1 MPQVR
6 KRRPKLGTLCVRP
19 WQHKRRKPSASQ
31 QPRKA
36 GSETGEAVRV
46 PSATEP
52 NGTPKGSTTGAEDDP
67 AALDLQNAKAPVQ
80 PTSHKFF
87 RSRSGGGSIE
97 GRSVDRE
104 GLSSLLVSGA
114 GTCSGTTLSVEGLA
128 SVAWVGTLGT
138 FSGHIIEPAS
148 RTCFGL
154 HGRGVSQVAECT
166 KDEDKQLLL
175 MVITDYR
182 GYDVSLPVER
192 SGGDVARLRT
202 AEGDLLID
210 EEKETSC
217 QLCRTVEVEFQCDVM
232 KTGSEAERY
241 AAKCLPAA
249 LSGRD
254 IVINKGTMKL
264 SGLPFPP
271 IE

>member
-80 PTSHKFF
+80 ATSHKFF
-87 RSRSGGGSIE
+87 RSHSGGGSIE

-138 FSGHIIEPAS
+138 FSGHVIEPAS

-154 HGRGVSQVAECT
+154 HGRGTPPQHSQLVTISFVFSGSKRRETIFLVVLALKECH
-166 KDEDKQLLL
+166 KW
-175 MVITDYR
+175 
-182 GYDVSLPVER
+182 R
-192 SGGDVARLRT
+192 SAQR
-202 AEGDLLID
+202 
-210 EEKETSC
+210 
-217 QLCRTVEVEFQCDVM
+217 M
-232 KTGSEAERY
+232 KTSNY
-241 AAKCLPAA
+241 C
-249 LSGRD
+249 
-254 IVINKGTMKL
+254 
-264 SGLPFPP
+264 
-271 IE
+271 